1 MSPSEYFWLS
11 LLLKAAL
18 TSSIIVTASMIVERG
33 GPFLGAM
40 IASLPTSVGAA
51 YIVMAVEHSP
61 DFISKSALGSLTAN
75 AAGVTFAAVY
85 AVLARR
91 YSLLVGLGG
100 ALLIWF
106 VCAWALRQVEFTL
119 WSAIALNLGVAAFA
133 IWATARL
140 RAASFPK
147 AAIVPRTYDIPLRA
161 AAVSVFV
168 IVVTTLSHS
177 IGAFS
182 SGIFAVFPIAMS
194 SFIVILHNRIG
205 GPATSNVIAHAQIPM
220 LGLIP
225 AFLAVYLLSATL
237 GEWWALLVA
246 LMASLIWNAVLW
258 TWRTQ
263 FAARLPME

>member
-18 TSSIIVTASMIVERG
+18 TSTIIVSASLIVERG

-85 AVLARR
+85 ALLARR

-100 ALLIWF
+100 ALLVWF
-106 VCAWALRQVEFTL
+106 VCAMALRNIELTVWF
-119 WSAIALNLGVAAFA
+119 AVALNLGVAAFA
-133 IWATARL
+133 IWATAKA
-140 RAASFPK
+140 RAASFSK
-147 AAIVPRTYDIPLRA
+147 SAIVPKACDIPLRA
-161 AAVSVFV
+161 AAVSAFV
-168 IVVTTLSHS
+168 IIVTTVSHS

-205 GPATSNVIAHAQIPM
+205 GPATSNVIAHAQVPM

-225 AFLAVYLLSATL
+225 AFLAVYLLSIPL

-246 LMASLIWNAVLW
+246 LMASLIWNTLLW

-263 FAARLPME
+263 LAARLPMD

>member
-1 MSPSEYFWLS
+1 MSPSDYFWLS

-18 TSSIIVTASMIVERG
+18 TSTIIVTASLIVERG

-51 YIVMAVEHSP
+51 YIVMAMEHSP

-85 AVLARR
+85 ALLARR

-100 ALLIWF
+100 ALLVWL
-106 VCAWALRQVEFTL
+106 VCALTLRNFDFTL
-119 WSAIALNLGVAAFA
+119 WSATALNLGVAAFA
-133 IWATARL
+133 IWATAKA

-147 AAIVPRTYDIPLRA
+147 AAIARRAYDIPLRA
-161 AAVSVFV
+161 AAVSAFV
-168 IVVTTLSHS
+168 IVITTVSHS

-205 GPATSNVIAHAQIPM
+205 GPATSNVIAHAQVPM

-225 AFLAVYLLSATL
+225 AFLAVYLLSIPL
-237 GEWWALLVA
+237 GEWPALLIA
-246 LMASLIWNAVLW
+246 LTASLIWNAALW

-263 FAARLPME
+263 LAARLPMD